1 MHYTSNAAIQYFTSV
16 TRISSRVDNAIIDIM
31 KILITSDLYPPVING
46 VATFSQNLAR
56 GLVAAGHEVLVIA
69 PSQDGKRSVEYDGDI
84 PIHRVRSVI
93 FPFYQNIRICVAPQ
107 LEVRNILQEF
117 KPDIIH
123 NQMPLAIGQAT
134 TMIARRHDT
143 PIVSTS
149 HAMPEN
155 LMDNLSKLS
164 AFSKPFN
171 YMLADFGRRYHSKSD
186 AVTSPTKSGID
197 GFAKFTSKLDAPLYV
212 ISNGINL
219 NEYSPGEVREE
230 LYDTYHLPTDKPI
243 ITYLG
248 RLDAEKHVWVLLKAM
263 KKILETHDVHMMIVG
278 SGVDLENSEQL
289 AEELG
294 IDEHVTFTGRV
305 PEEDKAELH
314 RIGTLFAVASPA
326 ELQCIAAL
334 EAMASG
340 QPVVAVDAGALS
352 ELCHDGENGYLFDLD
367 DYDMAAEKII
377 AVLDDESLRE
387 EFSQESLA
395 IARSHNLDFTI
406 EQFVAL
412 YEAVIEKK
420 AEEIAARPSGWRD
433 RILESE
439 FVEYIRA
446 VRSSDD
452 EELSAMTDEEIK
464 KL

>member
-1 MHYTSNAAIQYFTSV
+1 
-16 TRISSRVDNAIIDIM
+16 M

-56 GLVAAGHEVLVIA
+56 GLREAGHEVMVVA

-84 PIHRVRSVI
+84 TIHRVRSVI

-107 LEVRNILQEF
+107 LEVRSILQDF
-117 KPDIIH
+117 QPDIIH

-134 TMIARRHDT
+134 TMLGRRYDM

-164 AFSKPFN
+164 AVSKPFN

-186 AVTSPTKSGID
+186 AVTSPTKSGIE
-197 GFAKFTSKLDAPLYV
+197 GFAKFASKLDAPLYV

-219 NEYSPGEVREE
+219 DEYTPGTPSPEIYTT
-230 LYDTYHLPTDKPI
+230 YDLPTDKPI

-248 RLDAEKHVWVLLKAM
+248 RLDAEKHVWVLLRAM
-263 KKILETHDVHMMIVG
+263 HKILETHDAHMVIVG
-278 SGVDLENSEQL
+278 SGVDLENSQRL

-294 IDEHVTFTGRV
+294 IAEHVTFTGRV
-305 PEEDKAELH
+305 SEEDKVQLH
-314 RIGTLFAVASPA
+314 RVGTLFAVASPA

-340 QPVVAVDAGALS
+340 QPVVAVDAGALG
-352 ELCHDGENGYLFDLD
+352 ELCHDGKNGYLFDLD
-367 DYDMAAEKII
+367 DAEVAAEKII
-377 AVLDDESLRE
+377 AVLDDPKKRE
-387 EFSQESLA
+387 QFSKESLA
-395 IARSHNLDFTI
+395 IAQSHDLHHTIDQFT
-406 EQFVAL
+406 AL
-412 YEAVIEKK
+412 YEDVIEKK
-420 AEEIAARPSGWRD
+420 KQEIAERPAGWRD
-433 RILESE
+433 RIRDSE

>member
-1 MHYTSNAAIQYFTSV
+1 
-16 TRISSRVDNAIIDIM
+16 M

-56 GLVAAGHEVLVIA
+56 GLAEAGHEVMVVA
-69 PSQDGKRSVEYDGDI
+69 PSQDGKRSVEYDGEI
-84 PIHRVRSVI
+84 PIERVRSVI

-107 LEVRNILQEF
+107 LEMRNILQEF
-117 KPDIIH
+117 QPDIIH
-123 NQMPLAIGQAT
+123 NQMPLAVGQAG
-134 TMIARRHDT
+134 TMMGRRGDT

-155 LMDNLSKLS
+155 LMDNLTQLS
-164 AFSKPFN
+164 AVSRPFN
-171 YMLADFGRRYHSKSD
+171 YMLADLGRRYHSKSD

-197 GFAKFTSKLDAPLYV
+197 GFAKFTSKLDVPLYV

-219 NEYSPGEVREE
+219 EEFSPGTLDAGIYEK
-230 LYDTYHLPTDKPI
+230 YDLPTDKPI

-248 RLDAEKHVWVLLKAM
+248 RLDAEKHVWVLLRAM
-263 KKILETHDVHMMIVG
+263 KRILETHDAHMMIVG
-278 SGVDLENSEQL
+278 SGVDLENQQQL
-289 AEELG
+289 AEELELQ
-294 IDEHVTFTGRV
+294 DHVTFTGRV
-305 PEEDKAELH
+305 PEEDKADLH
-314 RIGTLFAVASPA
+314 RVGTLFAVASPA

-340 QPVVAVDAGALS
+340 QPVVAVDAGALA

-367 DYDMAAEKII
+367 DYEMAAEKII
-377 AVLDDESLRE
+377 PILDDPALRE
-387 EFSQESLA
+387 RFSKKSLE
-395 IARSHNLDFTI
+395 IAQSHDLHYTI
-406 EQFVAL
+406 DQFVAL
-412 YEAVIEKK
+412 YEDVIAKKK
-420 AEEIAARPSGWRD
+420 AEVAARPSGWRD
-433 RILESE
+433 RLRDSE

-452 EELSAMTDEEIK
+452 EELSAMSDDEIK